1 MSSMNVLKCAW
12 MAVACA
18 VIASSLGAAGPFSQE
33 AYLKP
38 SDPVPFGTFGTDVA
52 LRGNKLVVGNWSAG
66 GGPYNRAY
74 YFARSGTEWAQ
85 KQIVFYPGNGTADEA
100 NFGYRV
106 ALLDDWLAV
115 VASRELNLAANGTLG
130 FVYLFKPTGVN
141 GDWEVAGKI
150 GSSLAIG
157 GHTFGESISMNSDRM
172 AVGQLGGRGSVHI
185 YSLIGGQWTLETVLL
200 GREPVGVTF
209 SFEYGRSIA
218 LSSDGEWLVV
228 GAPRESSKA
237 TGVNGVQNDISSP
250 ASGAAFIY
258 RRFPDVQGQGPGWI
272 LQAYLKASNTDPND
286 QFGVSVAIDAA
297 GSTVVVGAPFE
308 DSVAEGVNGSQ
319 QNPNVTQPASVD
331 RGAAYVF
338 GRAAGSTNWTQTAY
352 LKPFGISGISASAV
366 DQFGNDVVVQGD
378 LVIVGAHNSSRS
390 AAYVFERASDGA
402 WATSARL
409 TNSVPGSVR
418 FTQYMALDGNTAVF
432 SAHQDSTLG
441 NRSGAVYVFTGFAS
455 APPLPN
461 PTITYQSAENSVE
474 LTFFGTVGQSYLLQR
489 SPDLLGWTTIQTVVA
504 NGEGQVHYQDANP
517 PAEGA
522 FYRIVLP

>member
-12 MAVACA
+12 MAVAC
-18 VIASSLGAAGPFSQE
+18 VLTASALGAAGPFSQE

-85 KQIVFYPGNGTADEA
+85 KQIVFFPGNGSASLA

-115 VASRELNLAANGTLG
+115 VASREPNFTTNANLG
-130 FVYLFKPTGVN
+130 FVYLFKPTGAN

-150 GSSLAIG
+150 GSTLVIQG
-157 GHTFGESISMNSDRM
+157 NYFGESIAMTPGRM
-172 AVGQLGGRGSVHI
+172 AVGQLSGRGSAHI
-185 YSLIGGQWTLETVLL
+185 YSLVGGQWTLESVLM
-200 GREPVGVTF
+200 GREPVGVAF
-209 SFEYGRSIA
+209 SFDFGRSIA
-218 LSSDGEWLVV
+218 LSKDGEWLVV
-228 GAPRESSKA
+228 GAPKESSKA
-237 TGVNGVQNDISSP
+237 TGVNGVQNDVTSP
-250 ASGAAFIY
+250 GSGAAYIY

-286 QFGVSVAIDAA
+286 QFGVSVAIDET

-319 QNPNVTQPASVD
+319 QNPNVIQPASVD

-338 GRAAGSTNWTQTAY
+338 GRAAGGTNWTQTAY
-352 LKPFGISGISASAV
+352 LKPFGLTGIFASAV
-366 DQFGNDVVVQGD
+366 DQFGNDVAVQDD

-390 AAYVFERASDGA
+390 AAYVFERGSDGA
-402 WATSARL
+402 WATRARL

-418 FTQYMALDGNTAVF
+418 FTQSMAIDGNTAVF
-432 SAHQDSTLG
+432 SAHQDSTTA

-461 PTITYQSAENSVE
+461 PTITYQSADDSVE

-504 NGEGQVHYQDANP
+504 NAEGQVEYQDANP